1 MPYKLIKLPNKK
13 YRVKNVKTNEIKS
26 YETSKKKAENQIRLL
41 NMIDKRKK

>member
-13 YRVKNVKTNEIKS
+13 YRVKNATTNEIKS
-26 YETSKKKAENQIRLL
+26 YETSKKKGENQIRLL